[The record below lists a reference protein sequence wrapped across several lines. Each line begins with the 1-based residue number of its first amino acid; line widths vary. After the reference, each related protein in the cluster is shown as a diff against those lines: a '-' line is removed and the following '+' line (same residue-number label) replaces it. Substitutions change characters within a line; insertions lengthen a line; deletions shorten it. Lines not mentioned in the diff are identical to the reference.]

1 MVVGMSIAHVIA
13 VPPTVTPGPAPITS
27 NRWDPS
33 TVEFTVVVPF
43 HKPGARLREAVR
55 RISATLFAQGI
66 SFEIIA
72 VAFGS
77 TDGSEG
83 TLDDMPRTTVVVD
96 RDVLDRG
103 AALQLAGPGWPLL
116 LTLQPLLIGL
126 AGVALAWWLLSGRR
140 LRRHERSLTPATAA
154 R

>member
-1 MVVGMSIAHVIA
+1 MSIAHVIA
-13 VPPTVTPGPAPITS
+13 VPPTVTPGPAPINS

-43 HKPGARLREAVR
+43 HKPGDRLREAVR

-77 TDGSEG
+77 TDGSQD

-96 RDVLDRG
+96 GDVLDRG
-103 AALQLAGPGWPLL
+103 AALQRGF
-116 LTLQPLLIGL
+116 
-126 AGVALAWWLLSGRR
+126 V
-140 LRRHERSLTPATAA
+140 AA
-154 R
+154 RGEWIGFVDVDADTEVDPYELAECFHSARENVLLAA